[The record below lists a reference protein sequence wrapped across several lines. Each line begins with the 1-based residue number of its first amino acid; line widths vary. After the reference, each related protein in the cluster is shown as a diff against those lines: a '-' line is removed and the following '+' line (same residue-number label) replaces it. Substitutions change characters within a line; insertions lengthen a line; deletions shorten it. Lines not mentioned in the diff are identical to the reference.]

1 MGISL
6 PSTVAMLKGFVEVN
20 GGITSHAWNADMS
33 ALAMSPNNQELH
45 ILHVEG
51 GTLVEKHVNEGEH
64 SQVITGIDWAPK
76 SDMIVTCSQDRSANV
91 WKKDA
96 NGNWAPSM
104 VVLKSF
110 GRAATSVKWAPC
122 ETRFAVGSGAQQL
135 QVCYFQEESDWW
147 LGKPIR
153 EGIESTI
160 MDLSFHPSSLLV
172 AAGGCDKKVVIYSS
186 ILKSLD
192 NKAVAK
198 ELFGEVKAPRFGA
211 TTLTVDTKAW
221 VNGISFSPSGNT
233 LAAATHDSCVLLMS
247 LNHASED
254 VLAATQLIKLSGL
267 PVSKLRF
274 LDETT
279 FIGVGYDMVPLKFTG
294 AGAWKCEGSIDV
306 AKKKEESPKGAAA
319 KWKDLDDRA
328 GQKAHRHETT
338 HENTITSVFVKP
350 GSAEEFTTA
359 GLDGRIAF
367 WNINSLDGSFAKLA
381 LRKE

>member
-1 MGISL
+1 MGTSL
-6 PSTVAMLKGFVEVN
+6 PSTVMLKGFVEVN

-147 LGKPIR
+147 L
-153 EGIESTI
+153 
-160 MDLSFHPSSLLV
+160 
-172 AAGGCDKKVVIYSS
+172 
-186 ILKSLD
+186 
-192 NKAVAK
+192 
-198 ELFGEVKAPRFGA
+198 
-211 TTLTVDTKAW
+211 
-221 VNGISFSPSGNT
+221 
-233 LAAATHDSCVLLMS
+233 
-247 LNHASED
+247 
-254 VLAATQLIKLSGL
+254 
-267 PVSKLRF
+267 
-274 LDETT
+274 
-279 FIGVGYDMVPLKFTG
+279 
-294 AGAWKCEGSIDV
+294 
-306 AKKKEESPKGAAA
+306 
-319 KWKDLDDRA
+319 
-328 GQKAHRHETT
+328 
-338 HENTITSVFVKP
+338 
-350 GSAEEFTTA
+350 
-359 GLDGRIAF
+359 
-367 WNINSLDGSFAKLA
+367 
-381 LRKE
+381 